1 MKVSPVEL
9 GMIHTFLFIKMSL
22 MDRLPL
28 MPELN
33 WYGKNGNLEFSG
45 NVTHTEVHR
54 YYNAILLVFN
64 MQSGENRY
72 LTIFVDDMPRIMCH
86 KGGVSDAFPG
96 SRLSMVYNIE
106 YDANERLI
114 MDNVGLRIR
123 FTNSEPMA
131 KMGLLPMHT
140 LDTYLE
146 DDGFKAA
153 MDSDK
158 PLMENVES
166 FAPFFTPEYYNCIK
180 EHVGIDDHTT
190 PAEFLKH
197 HSKVEFYNRLLTVTQ
212 YHTTMNKSL
221 IKSWETPETRTI
233 SSLQAS

>member
-33 WYGKNGNLEFSG
+33 WYSKNGDLEFSG
-45 NVTHTEVHR
+45 NVTRTEVHR
-54 YYNAILLVFN
+54 YYNAILLAFKI
-64 MQSGENRY
+64 QSGESRY
-72 LTIFVDDMPRIMCH
+72 LTIFVDDMPRIMCY
-86 KGGVSDAFPG
+86 KGSTLDDFPG

-106 YDANERLI
+106 YDTKERLV

-123 FTNSEPMA
+123 FTDDESRA
-131 KMGLLPMHT
+131 KMGLLPMYT

-146 DDGFKAA
+146 DDGFKVA
-153 MDSDK
+153 MESDK

-166 FAPFFTPEYYNCIK
+166 FAPLFTQEYYNCIK
-180 EHVGIDDHTT
+180 EHVGIDDDTT

-197 HSKVEFYNRLLTVTQ
+197 HSKVEFYNRLLTVVQ

-221 IKSWETPETRTI
+221 IKSWERPETRTI